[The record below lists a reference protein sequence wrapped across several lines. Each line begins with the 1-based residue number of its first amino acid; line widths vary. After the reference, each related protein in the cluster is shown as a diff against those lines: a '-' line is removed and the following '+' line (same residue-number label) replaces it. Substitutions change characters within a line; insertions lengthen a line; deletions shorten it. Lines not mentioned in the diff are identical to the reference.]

1 MFVTPPRTWKR
12 DTEAEASDLG
22 RYSRLEHGTRDP
34 TWINEARVSGAENG
48 GEGTLE
54 ALKRWL
60 RGDDAALEEW
70 LGAKP
75 TSSGREV
82 RTTG

>member
-12 DTEAEASDLG
+12 NVDAETSDLA
-22 RYSRLEHGTRDP
+22 RYSRTEHATPDP
-34 TWINEARVSGAENG
+34 AWIAEPRATEAGNG
-48 GEGTLE
+48 GEGALE

-70 LGAKP
+70 LGATPAPGK
-75 TSSGREV
+75 REV